1 MSTCV
6 RDKNNHNSLKY
17 GSQILHFMTKVYPD
31 VDAKTVSMYADLA
44 NTFPLAKGQ
53 DLIDAL
59 TNLYPVVTNLRIQMG
74 VAVDDQEGVER
85 RKRRVA
91 HLTGEKRQDALIAL
105 QKVHGVYDRLLMSNL
120 IAEEQKQTFKKERA
134 RLHAFITKKKLHDRE
149 RNLEKKMQDLDRQGA
164 ASSEDFDQHSYL
176 ADEVQDGEEQVEP
189 EQSTEKRTWRDHAS
203 QDSRGSWRTRSVKPA
218 DQRKPWGSSS

>member
-6 RDKNNHNSLKY
+6 RDKNNHNSLKH
-17 GSQILHFMTKVYPD
+17 GSQILHLMNKVYPD
-31 VDAKTVSMYADLA
+31 VDAKTVGMYADLA

-59 TNLYPVVTNLRIQMG
+59 TNLYPIVKNLRVQMG
-74 VAVDDQEGVER
+74 IAADDQEDAES
-85 RKRRVA
+85 RKRRVV
-91 HLTGEKRQDALIAL
+91 HLTGEKRQDALAAL

-120 IAEEQKQTFKKERA
+120 IAEEQKQSFKKERA

-149 RNLEKKMQDLDRQGA
+149 RNVEKKLQDLDRQGA

-176 ADEVQDGEEQVEP
+176 ADEVGNQEEQAKP
-189 EQSTEKRTWRDHAS
+189 EESTEKRAWRDHAS
-203 QDSRGSWRTRSVKPA
+203 QDSRGSWRTRGAKPA